1 MADKTANGVLSL
13 IGVGT
18 MVEGKIVTDGSVRID
33 GRLVG
38 DITSK
43 ANVTVGATGS
53 VEGTIQGSSVALA
66 GKVQGTVQAVEKLV
80 LEARSVMRGDIRAQK
95 LVVDEG
101 AVFDGNCAMSQKAA
115 MHLPAAKP

>member
-1 MADKTANGVLSL
+1 MADKQINGVLSL
-13 IGVGT
+13 IGSGT
-18 MVEGKIVTDGSVRID
+18 VFEGKIVTDGSVRID

-53 VEGTIQGSSVALA
+53 VEGTIHGANISLA
-66 GKVQGTVQAVEKLV
+66 GKVKGTVAASEKLV
-80 LEARSVMRGDIRAQK
+80 LEAKSQMRGDVRAQR

-101 AVFDGNCAMSQKAA
+101 AMFDGNCAMSGS
-115 MHLPAAKP
+115 PERPGPKPQ